1 MSSINASQTGKKK
14 MTLFLPVN
22 LVPDARGYLYDLLEE
37 REPWQNISHEKM
49 PTWEEHC
56 AFVDSDPYEGWWLID
71 DGGIIRGSVYFTK
84 QREIGVHIFKKYAGM
99 GYGADAV
106 KFIEDYYGPPIHA
119 NISIRNAQSMAFFVK
134 QGYEFLQVTL
144 RKSRD
149 NSRGR
154 DRPSRLH

>member
-1 MSSINASQTGKKK
+1 
-14 MTLFLPVN
+14 MTLFIPIQLY
-22 LVPDARGYLYDLLEE
+22 PDAKEVLWELLGE
-37 REPWQNISHEKM
+37 RKPHQNISHSEM

-56 AFVDSDPYEGWWLID
+56 AFVDSEPYDGWWLIE
-71 DGGIIRGSVYFTK
+71 DGGKIRGSVYFTK
-84 QREIGVHIFKKYAGM
+84 QREIGIFVFERYAGM

-106 KFIEDYYGPPIHA
+106 KFIEDHYELPVHA

-149 NSRGR
+149 NRRGW
-154 DRPSRLH
+154 DRPSRLC